1 MVAPEALSLP
11 LSCSSHFY
19 FLTFSLAAPY
29 KQASTSLL
37 TATVLTSKT
46 REDPSLF
53 PILNNATAAVRPSQI
68 GVPAGTELV
77 RACGSCTGSLPA
89 QREPTT
95 TIAGHGQPLT
105 YLPNNRPWTN
115 ATNLTLCARD
125 KSEKMQSQVK
135 RNLAILCSSLIVRWL
150 GCGGTWRSLRTLGRA
165 SDFYLP

>member
-1 MVAPEALSLP
+1 MRAWPIYLCDGPPEALSLP
-11 LSCSSHFY
+11 LSRSSHLY

-37 TATVLTSKT
+37 TATGLTSKT

-105 YLPNNRPWTN
+105 YLPNNRPWAN
-115 ATNLTLCARD
+115 ATNLSLCARD

-135 RNLAILCSSLIVRWL
+135 RNLASSVFQLD
-150 GCGGTWRSLRTLGRA
+150 S
-165 SDFYLP
+165 

>member
-1 MVAPEALSLP
+1 MRAWLILSTCVMVALEALSLP

-46 REDPSLF
+46 REDPSLY

-125 KSEKMQSQVK
+125 KSEKSQV
-135 RNLAILCSSLIVRWL
+135 
-150 GCGGTWRSLRTLGRA
+150 
-165 SDFYLP
+165 

>member
-1 MVAPEALSLP
+1 MRAWPILSTCVMVSPEALSLP

-46 REDPSLF
+46 PGYPSLF
-53 PILNNATAAVRPSQI
+53 PILNNLNNATAAHSPSQI
-68 GVPAGTELV
+68 GVPAGTKLV
-77 RACGSCTGSLPA
+77 RAPRRRGSCTGSLPA

-135 RNLAILCSSLIVRWL
+135 RNLASSVFKLD
-150 GCGGTWRSLRTLGRA
+150 S
-165 SDFYLP
+165 

>member
-1 MVAPEALSLP
+1 MVSPEALSLP
-11 LSCSSHFY
+11 LSRSSHLY

-37 TATVLTSKT
+37 TATGLTSKT

-53 PILNNATAAVRPSQI
+53 PILNNATAAARPSQI

-77 RACGSCTGSLPA
+77 RALGRRGSCTGSLPA

-135 RNLAILCSSLIVRWL
+135 RNLASSVFQLD
-150 GCGGTWRSLRTLGRA
+150 S
-165 SDFYLP
+165 

>member
-1 MVAPEALSLP
+1 MVMVAPEALSLP
-11 LSCSSHFY
+11 LSRSSHLY

-37 TATVLTSKT
+37 TATGLTSKT

-53 PILNNATAAVRPSQI
+53 PILNNATAAVGPSQI

-77 RACGSCTGSLPA
+77 RAPRRRGSCTGSPPA

-115 ATNLTLCARD
+115 ATNVTLCARD
-125 KSEKMQSQVK
+125 KSEKNAKSGEEKSCNSVFK
-135 RNLAILCSSLIVRWL
+135 LDS
-150 GCGGTWRSLRTLGRA
+150 
-165 SDFYLP
+165 

>member
-19 FLTFSLAAPY
+19 FLTFSFAAPY

-46 REDPSLF
+46 REDPSLY
-53 PILNNATAAVRPSQI
+53 PILNNLNNATAAVRPSQI

-77 RACGSCTGSLPA
+77 RARGSCTGSLPA
-89 QREPTT
+89 QHNGPPEPTT

-125 KSEKMQSQVK
+125 KSEKMQSKVK
-135 RNLAILCSSLIVRWL
+135 RNLASSVFKLD
-150 GCGGTWRSLRTLGRA
+150 S
-165 SDFYLP
+165 

>member
-11 LSCSSHFY
+11 FSCSSHFY

-46 REDPSLF
+46 REDPSLY
-53 PILNNATAAVRPSQI
+53 PLLNSATAAVRPSQI

-89 QREPTT
+89 QRDPTT
-95 TIAGHGQPLT
+95 TIAGHGQQLT

-135 RNLAILCSSLIVRWL
+135 RNLASSVFKLD
-150 GCGGTWRSLRTLGRA
+150 S
-165 SDFYLP
+165 